1 MIVYKIDLDQQ
12 LDANEKIK
20 DMRPVL
26 AEIATSLRLLQDA
39 LKQHEASFA
48 TPSINKY
55 REDLAQM
62 VAEAT
67 RLSHIIHDNS
77 QRLADVSTQAS
88 RQLSEYDAQIK
99 RSLSVHET
107 VTSPAASKTV
117 TATNIP
123 QNRTE
128 KSNIFSNVKL

>member
-1 MIVYKIDLDQQ
+1 MLVYKIDLDQQ
-12 LDANEKIK
+12 LDANGKIK

-26 AEIATSLRLLQDA
+26 AEIATTLRLLQDT

-48 TPSINKY
+48 TPSINTY
-55 REDLAQM
+55 REDLAQL

-88 RQLSEYDAQIK
+88 RQLAEYDEQIK
-99 RSLSVHET
+99 RSLSTHET
-107 VTSPAASKTV
+107 VVASKASEPIV
-117 TATNIP
+117 ATNAP
-123 QNRTE
+123 QSRTE
-128 KSNIFSNVKL
+128 KSNIFNDVKL